1 MSQEFY
7 KEKYLK
13 YKNKYISLKGG
24 VNPDIEWLT
33 YKPFSDYLP
42 INNKDMILF
51 LMHRKQK
58 GIPSKSEFTT
68 YIKENEITDWKE
80 QLEKYNIL
88 VDLNPYSF
96 IVLPNPPEIV
106 IPPSI
111 ITFDYST
118 DVCKGSLLGK
128 FEKRPDYNIP
138 ITHYLLSKDDKE
150 DIFIG
155 MYYHDSKNPN
165 EENIEKIK
173 KCLTNDLEKEIDW
186 FKSKVEAED
195 DWQNNLIIN
204 GKFEE
209 IRAKY
214 LTEKKVDIV
223 ISLQK
228 QKAELAKCITAQK
241 LINSSEFWRVNRY
254 FKINE
259 LKFIYKNKSNVKIN
273 CFNSVISERGS
284 GHKLLFIW
292 LYIFYIIN
300 RINVN
305 IQLDAGSTAV
315 VSKFYEKIGFN
326 CEGDFCT
333 SNLIK
338 LLDNYNKELP
348 DIKLILQYNNTNIS
362 DLKTMI
368 DHFKELPDH
377 FKELP
382 DHFKELPDPPEIVIP
397 PSIIRFDTFS
407 DDSID
412 DYLNIYKYYANY
424 GESEKIPYEINV
436 THYLLDFT
444 MDFPEKSFIGM
455 YYHDPNNSD
464 EENKQKIINAL
475 VNIFNNRL
483 TRLNERVKKY
493 GIEEVGQEQLDE
505 VNQKISKIQSKEF
518 WSKGRYF
525 KINELRFKL
534 QRLTPPT
541 PNYNYKLEIE
551 NLNSVLSTRGG
562 GKTLVCLFFS
572 LFFHNKGNLQS
583 TKIELYAGSNSVVER
598 FYKKKLGMDC
608 TEFTCVSDVSKI
620 ISKCEFPSDIKLILQ
635 YNDSYLDNLETMISN
650 MQ

>member
-24 VNPDIEWLT
+24 VNPDVEWLT
-33 YKPFSDYLP
+33 YKPFSNYLP

-58 GIPSKSEFTT
+58 GIPSESEFTT
-68 YIKENEITDWKE
+68 YITENNITDWKE

-111 ITFDYST
+111 IRFDYST
-118 DVCKGSLLGK
+118 DICKGNLLNE

-138 ITHYLLSKDDKE
+138 VTHYLLSKDDKK

-155 MYYHDSKNPN
+155 MYYHNSENPN

-173 KCLTNDLEKEIDW
+173 KCLTNVLEGQIDW
-186 FKSKVEAED
+186 FKNKVEADENY
-195 DWQNNLIIN
+195 QNNLIKN
-204 GKFEE
+204 GKFKET
-209 IRAKY
+209 RAKY
-214 LTEKKVDIV
+214 LKERKVDIV

-228 QKAELAKCITAQK
+228 EKAELAKSITA
-241 LINSSEFWRVNRY
+241 LESINSLEFWGVNRY

-259 LKFIYKNKSNVKIN
+259 LTFIYLNKSNVEIIN
-273 CFNSVISERGS
+273 FNSVISERGS

-292 LYIFYIIN
+292 LYIFYSIN
-300 RINVN
+300 RINVSIN
-305 IQLDAGSTAV
+305 LQAGSEAA

-338 LLDNYNKELP
+338 LLHNYNKELP
-348 DIKLILQYNNTNIS
+348 DIKLILQNNGSIVDNLERMIGYFKEFP
-362 DLKTMI
+362 DLY
-368 DHFKELPDH
+368 KELPR
-377 FKELP
+377 EI
-382 DHFKELPDPPEIVIP
+382 PPKIIIP
-397 PSIIRFDTFS
+397 PSIIIFDNFS

-412 DYLNIYKYYANY
+412 DYLNIYKYYADY
-424 GESEKIPYEINV
+424 GFNEKKIPYEINV
-436 THYLLDFT
+436 THYLLNFRRDFL
-444 MDFPEKSFIGM
+444 EKSFIGM
-455 YYHDPNNSD
+455 YYHDPSKPDLINIQKIKDALIEKFQIKIIYFSKPGFID
-464 EENKQKIINAL
+464 SKKEYENKK
-475 VNIFNNRL
+475 
-483 TRLNERVKKY
+483 
-493 GIEEVGQEQLDE
+493 
-505 VNQKISKIQSKEF
+505 SKIQSEEF
-518 WSKGRYF
+518 WSEGRYF
-525 KINELRFKL
+525 KINELRFTL
-534 QRLTPPT
+534 ALLTPPAT
-541 PNYNYKLEIE
+541 YNYELEIT

-562 GKTLVCLFFS
+562 GKTLLCLFFS
-572 LFFHNKGNLQS
+572 LFFHNKGNLQA
-583 TKIELYAGSNSVVER
+583 TKIKLSAGSNSVVDR
-598 FYKKKLGMDC
+598 FYKPKLGMDC
-608 TEFTCVSDVSKI
+608 TGLTCVSDVSKL

-635 YNDSYLDNLETMISN
+635 YNETFIGYLDTMINN
-650 MQ
+650 MK